1 MDTTGE
7 SAADAIATTLD
18 NELLLIR
25 EAIMMVASG
34 GSPRVVVAGLRL
46 AGALIGPG
54 SRLAQAAGVRLV
66 PLWWADEAGAD
77 LAIERSS
84 Q

>member
-1 MDTTGE
+1 MDATAT
-7 SAADAIATTLD
+7 AMADAVATALD
-18 NELLLIR
+18 HELLIVR

-34 GSPRVVVAGLRL
+34 GSPRVVVAGLRF

-54 SRLAQAAGVRLV
+54 SRLAEAAGVRLV

-77 LAIERSS
+77 LAIEPARS
-84 Q
+84 